1 MSTICPYCNIEVSE
15 SMIEAE
21 DGCCPECGSIISVSS
36 IFSDG
41 DTAAY
46 DEGDDFDEIEEEE
59 LLDEDDLEN
68 KLFNDEEFD
77 DDEFDYKEEFGDEE
91 FDEDEEEF

>member
-15 SMIEAE
+15 NMIEAE
-21 DGCCPECGSIISVSS
+21 DGCCPECGAIISVSS

-41 DTAAY
+41 DAVAY
-46 DEGDDFDEIEEEE
+46 NEGDDYDEI
-59 LLDEDDLEN
+59 DEDEILDDEDIEE

-77 DDEFDYKEEFGDEE
+77 DEEFDYKEEFGDDD
-91 FDEDEEEF
+91 FEEEDF